1 MTKIW
6 LGSDDSFTQHLLRQ
20 LAIIDQRPE
29 LSAQEQALRVKL
41 DEQGLEL
48 SDYLCAQIVEQVGNV
63 GIVRIAGSLVSE
75 ESFYNPM
82 FGQLAYQTIENA
94 IATHLSNPS
103 VSNVLTIW
111 DTPGGDASGIYDF
124 GTFIKDARKVKPIT
138 AWTGTMAL
146 SAGYWGAACC
156 DAVHV
161 SALAEVGSIGAV
173 AKFRSYSKL
182 LSDEGIETLIARSA
196 PAKALLQSEEPID
209 EKKRAYLQEKVDK
222 LHTYFVEHVKAARPA
237 LRDIAESKW
246 ASGASFFPDDARAL
260 GLIDGPDL
268 SLSALV
274 SKLQARADKAQNK
287 GNRNMNMTV
296 LSDQVVAQMMS
307 GIAGAVP
314 EVAEVQAEPEQVEQV
329 EPKLETTVETTELQ
343 AIPDGLTTYLQ
354 GKVAELEGKVTELT
368 LKADKAESKLA
379 EVTSLEETLRPVVLQ
394 ATKHLQVALGQSP
407 SEFEGVPSR
416 AIAATYHQLSAEA
429 QKRFPVGRQSVQG
442 QDASRQATSLA
453 ELRLI
458 SSAK

>member
-1 MTKIW
+1 
-6 LGSDDSFTQHLLRQ
+6 
-20 LAIIDQRPE
+20 
-29 LSAQEQALRVKL
+29 
-41 DEQGLEL
+41 
-48 SDYLCAQIVEQVGNV
+48 
-63 GIVRIAGSLVSE
+63 
-75 ESFYNPM
+75 
-82 FGQLAYQTIENA
+82 
-94 IATHLSNPS
+94 
-103 VSNVLTIW
+103 
-111 DTPGGDASGIYDF
+111 
-124 GTFIKDARKVKPIT
+124 
-138 AWTGTMAL
+138 
-146 SAGYWGAACC
+146 
-156 DAVHV
+156 
-161 SALAEVGSIGAV
+161 
-173 AKFRSYSKL
+173 
-182 LSDEGIETLIARSA
+182 
-196 PAKALLQSEEPID
+196 
-209 EKKRAYLQEKVDK
+209 
-222 LHTYFVEHVKAARPA
+222 
-237 LRDIAESKW
+237 
-246 ASGASFFPDDARAL
+246 
-260 GLIDGPDL
+260 
-268 SLSALV
+268 
-274 SKLQARADKAQNK
+274 
-287 GNRNMNMTV
+287 MNMTV

-329 EPKLETTVETTELQ
+329 EQVEPKLETTVETVELQ
-343 AIPDGLTTYLQ
+343 AIPDGLTAYLQ